1 MLKKIITTGVAFIV
15 VLNVFGQENKNKG
28 RVEGFVPKGYVEYY
42 IKGEKKD
49 LLFPEDF
56 RKEQPE
62 IGSEFPSFAF
72 VDINDDSITSEML
85 EGKIALLNFTFV
97 GCSGCKMEQFTLEK
111 ITEMYAD
118 RDDIIFINFINSAPW
133 RIKWYLNKFGEKGYI
148 SVPID
153 KETYKDYFHIVTA
166 PTHMFLVDGI
176 VKENISAPLWSENS
190 YKFITNFIDKIDHS
204 TQP

>member
-1 MLKKIITTGVAFIV
+1 MHRILFSFISLFIFINSGFSQEII
-15 VLNVFGQENKNKG
+15 KG
-28 RVEGFVPKGYVEYY
+28 RTQGFVPNGWVEHYSD
-42 IKGEKKD
+42 GEKRN

-56 RKEQPE
+56 RMDLPA
-62 IGSEFPSFAF
+62 IGSKFPSFAF
-72 VDINDDSITSEML
+72 VDINGDSVTSEML

-111 ITEMYAD
+111 ITKMYEN
-118 RDDIIFINFINSAPW
+118 RDDIVFINFINSAAW

-148 SVPID
+148 SIPID
-153 KETYKDYFHIVTA
+153 KETYKEYFHIVTA

-190 YKFITNFIDKIDHS
+190 YKFVVNFIESID
-204 TQP
+204 TKAKP